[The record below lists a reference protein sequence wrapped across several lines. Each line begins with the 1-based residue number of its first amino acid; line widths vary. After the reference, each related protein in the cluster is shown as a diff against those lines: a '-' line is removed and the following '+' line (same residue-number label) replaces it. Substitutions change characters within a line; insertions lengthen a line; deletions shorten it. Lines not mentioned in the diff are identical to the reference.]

1 MPPAAHIA
9 VPIDSL
15 QSIELRPC
23 LRAAIRL
30 ERQYGFPALVRG
42 ISEGSVTI
50 LSDIVRECAAS
61 RDDAAAILALRPIGK
76 LVNTIAPVCQ
86 SIVPA
91 LAGHDDSKSHTAEAS
106 KPIPFAE
113 YFAQLFKIATGAI
126 GWTPQE
132 AYAATPAE
140 IVAAMTGRTELL
152 QALFGTAEKPAEAPK
167 PLDPTTDAAV
177 HSAGIA
183 RLRELLGSAG

>member
-1 MPPAAHIA
+1 MPLADQFA
-9 VPIDSL
+9 VAIDPL

-42 ISEGSVTI
+42 VSEGSLTV
-50 LSDIVRECAAS
+50 LADIVRECAAS
-61 RDDAAAILALRPIGK
+61 RDDTAAILALRPIGK
-76 LVNTIAPVCQ
+76 LVNTIAPACH
-86 SIVPA
+86 SILPA
-91 LAGHDDSKSHTAEAS
+91 LAGHDATASES
-106 KPIPFAE
+106 TNTGKPIPFAE

-126 GWTPQE
+126 GWTPAE

-140 IVAAMTGRTELL
+140 IVAAMNGRTELL
-152 QALFGTAEKPAEAPK
+152 QAIFGTAEKPKEAPR
-167 PLDPTTDAAV
+167 PLDPTDDREI